1 MQHSS
6 SFLELVEECRPLIK
20 ETDISTVFT
29 RLKNKEKFILIDVR
43 EDNEWQQGHIPT
55 AIHMSRGTIERDIEK
70 YLPAKDSDIVLY
82 CSGGFRSVLT
92 AYNLQKMGYTN
103 VTSMSGGLRNW
114 LEAGYQLEA

>member
-20 ETDISTVFT
+20 ETDISIVFN

-70 YLPAKDSDIVLY
+70 SLPAKDSDIVLY